1 MNYDGACKFF
11 YKKNSLK
18 GNVFIEIIK
27 NCLLLFFDVI
37 IETNKFFIFS
47 CLLNFTMKCIGGQI
61 KAFSFLF
68 CTPYDAKCAKRWR
81 VLIYRVIAK
90 QRAKREQIHPVCLHA
105 VKKYE
110 KVEIANTQND
120 YKTTSKKGTGKKKRN
135 LFCEFFKCLNFKK
148 TNSRLF
154 KRISWK

>member
-1 MNYDGACKFF
+1 MYYDGACKFF

-27 NCLLLFFDVI
+27 NCLLLFFDII

-68 CTPYDAKCAKRWR
+68 CTPYDVKCAKGG
-81 VLIYRVIAK
+81 
-90 QRAKREQIHPVCLHA
+90 EH
-105 VKKYE
+105 
-110 KVEIANTQND
+110 
-120 YKTTSKKGTGKKKRN
+120 
-135 LFCEFFKCLNFKK
+135 
-148 TNSRLF
+148 
-154 KRISWK
+154 